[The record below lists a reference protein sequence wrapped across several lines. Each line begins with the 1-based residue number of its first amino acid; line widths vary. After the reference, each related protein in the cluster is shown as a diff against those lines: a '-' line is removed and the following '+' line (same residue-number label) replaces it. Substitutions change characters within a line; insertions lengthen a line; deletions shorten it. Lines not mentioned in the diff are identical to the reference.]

1 MSYLY
6 ILEIKPLL
14 VTSFENIFSESVSC
28 VFILFTVSFAM
39 QKVMRLVRS
48 HLFIF
53 VFISI
58 AWETDL
64 RKLCM
69 VYQHVRDCLPMF
81 CSRSLT
87 VHALSLYAILS
98 LCVCVVKS
106 CVLTSLIYTHSS
118 PFPTRLAEETV
129 LFLLYIFVSVVA
141 WLPPLVTSP
150 HPEVVWGPKSHS
162 ST

>member
-6 ILEIKPLL
+6 ILEIEPLL
-14 VTSFENIFSESVSC
+14 VTSSENIFSESVSC
-28 VFILFTVSFAM
+28 LFILFTVSFAM
-39 QKVMRLVRS
+39 QKVVRLVRS

-69 VYQHVRDCLPMF
+69 VYQHVRECLPMF
-81 CSRSLT
+81 CSGSLT

-98 LCVCVVKS
+98 LCVCLVKG
-106 CVLTSLIYTHSS
+106 CLLTSLTHTHSS
-118 PFPTRLAEETV
+118 PFQHGLLKRPSCSYCI
-129 LFLLYIFVSVVA
+129 FL
-141 WLPPLVTSP
+141 SP
-150 HPEVVWGPKSHS
+150 WWPGCLLW
-162 ST
+162 